1 MNAYVLVF
9 ASWINTTPGYPAV
22 GGWQFSQQEYADMQ
36 SCQNAARIT
45 MQMIEADN
53 RKIKWACLP
62 KKN

>member
-1 MNAYVLVF
+1 MNAYILVF
-9 ASWINTTPGYPAV
+9 ASWINSTIAM
-22 GGWQFSQQEYADMQ
+22 GGWQISQQEYADMQ

-45 MQMIEADN
+45 IQMIEADN